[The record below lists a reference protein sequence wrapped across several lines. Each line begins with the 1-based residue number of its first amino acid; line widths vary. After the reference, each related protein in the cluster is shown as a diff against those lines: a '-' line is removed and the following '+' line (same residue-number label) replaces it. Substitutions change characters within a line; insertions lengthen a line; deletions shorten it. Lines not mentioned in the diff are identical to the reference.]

1 MSDTTHEDGLDA
13 AEEAKLQREAEAHF
27 EHAVEEVDKD
37 DVAYVLTKLD
47 GKVEGVGNKALEH
60 VQRLLRQVK
69 VLGRLLKDWWRD
81 EYQVPWRVIAAATA
95 ALLYFINPFDLM
107 PDYLPFVGFLDD
119 IVVVKACIGLIQ
131 AEIKDYAISRDIDL
145 NDLGMEPEPE
155 PEIIDV

>member
-1 MSDTTHEDGLDA
+1 M
-13 AEEAKLQREAEAHF
+13 
-27 EHAVEEVDKD
+27 
-37 DVAYVLTKLD
+37 
-47 GKVEGVGNKALEH
+47 
-60 VQRLLRQVK
+60 
-69 VLGRLLKDWWRD
+69 
-81 EYQVPWRVIAAATA
+81 IAAATA